1 MGVGCVGGRRQHPQ
15 RRQPPREPPRVTTA
29 DSCFPHAQA
38 GGGGSRP
45 AGRQGAPRGRGR
57 LAPLPPTA
65 TVTVAPTRSAVR
77 AARGLVRPVT
87 KHRCPPPSARGGSW
101 G

>member
-1 MGVGCVGGRRQHPQ
+1 MCWGEAPAPPTQTAAARAATCDHGRFML
-15 RRQPPREPPRVTTA
+15 PPR
-29 DSCFPHAQA
+29 A
-38 GGGGSRP
+38 GGGGGGARP